1 MAKEVIMPKQ
11 GLQMTEGTILQWFY
25 SEGDAVKEGEP
36 LFEIETD
43 KLTIEIESPAT
54 GTLLKIIRQV
64 DEVVPITE
72 IIGVIGEKGEDI
84 SSFLGNAP
92 SSDAVSQPQADE
104 QQNDTVDTDYQ
115 YDVVVIGG
123 GPGGYTAAIA
133 GAKEGLKIALV
144 ENDLVGGTCL
154 NRGCIPT
161 KTLIH
166 SAALLNESK
175 TSAQFGISHE
185 NTKVDW
191 AKVIGNKD
199 KVVKKLRKGVEGL
212 LKANKVTLYRG
223 FGKIENPNK
232 VVIEGDDY
240 TSISTKNI
248 IVATGSEP
256 IIMNIPGTDLPGV
269 ITSEDALELKEI
281 PKSMVII
288 GGGVIGIELAYVYQS
303 FGTDIT
309 IIEMMPEIL
318 PREDAEVVETLKRTL
333 KKNKIK
339 VLTGTKFTKVA
350 EADNQLEVSYES
362 AEDQGRVLA
371 EKVLLS
377 VGRKAIT
384 SATDQVSL
392 AMDRGN
398 IVIDSNLRTNI
409 PNIYA
414 IGDATGKVMLAH
426 VASAQAEVAIQNIC
440 GENVAM
446 DYTIIPSCIYCAPE
460 IASVGL
466 TEKEAKEKFGSVKI
480 GKFPFSACG
489 RAMTSGETEGFIK
502 VVVNEK
508 WNEIVGVHII
518 GPSAT
523 ELIAEAALALKLE
536 CTVEEV
542 SDTIHAHPT
551 LAESFMEAAMN
562 ANGKAI
568 HIP

>member
-1 MAKEVIMPKQ
+1 MAEKVIMPKQ

-25 SEGDAVKEGEP
+25 TEGDEVKEGEP

-43 KLTIEIESPAT
+43 KLTIEIESPAS
-54 GTLLKIIRQV
+54 GTLLKIIKDV

-72 IIGVIGEKGEDI
+72 TVGIIGEKGEDI
-84 SSFLGNAP
+84 SALTETATGDNGASQVQIHEKQK
-92 SSDAVSQPQADE
+92 DA
-104 QQNDTVDTDYQ
+104 NNTDYQ

-133 GAKEGLKIALV
+133 GAKEGLKVALV
-144 ENDLVGGTCL
+144 ENDSVGGTCL

-166 SAALLNESK
+166 SAALLNQSK
-175 TSAQFGISHE
+175 NAAQFGINYE
-185 NTKVDW
+185 NISVDW
-191 AKVIGNKD
+191 SKVIKNKD
-199 KVVKKLRKGVEGL
+199 KVVKKLRSGVESL
-212 LKANKVTLYRG
+212 LKANKVTLYHG
-223 FGKIENPNK
+223 LGKIETPNR
-232 VVIEGDDY
+232 VIVGGDSPV
-240 TSISTKNI
+240 TVSTKNI

-256 IIMNIPGTDLPGV
+256 IVMNIPGVDLPGV
-269 ITSEDALELKEI
+269 ITSEEALELNDI

-288 GGGVIGIELAYVYQS
+288 GGGVIGIELAHVYSS
-303 FGTDIT
+303 FGTEVT
-309 IIEMMPEIL
+309 VIEMMPDIL
-318 PREDAEVVETLKRTL
+318 PREDSEVVETLKRTL
-333 KKNKIK
+333 KKSKVK
-339 VLTGTKFTKVA
+339 VLTETKVLQV
-350 EADNQLEVSYES
+350 EASDKQLKVTYVS
-362 AEDQGRVLA
+362 DKGKGTVKA

-377 VGRKAIT
+377 VGRKAVTPATGRVAIT
-384 SATDQVSL
+384 TE
-392 AMDRGN
+392 RGN
-398 IVIDSNLRTNI
+398 IVVDEYLRTDI

-414 IGDATGKVMLAH
+414 VGDVTGKVMLAH
-426 VASAQAEVAIQNIC
+426 VASAQAECAIRNIC
-440 GENVAM
+440 GENTKM
-446 DYTIIPSCIYCAPE
+446 DYTVIPSCIYGAPE

-466 TEKEAKEKFGSVKI
+466 TEKAAKEKYNKVKT

-489 RAMTSGETEGFIK
+489 RAMTSGDTEGFIK

-518 GPSAT
+518 GPTAT

-562 ANGKAI
+562 AKGKAI